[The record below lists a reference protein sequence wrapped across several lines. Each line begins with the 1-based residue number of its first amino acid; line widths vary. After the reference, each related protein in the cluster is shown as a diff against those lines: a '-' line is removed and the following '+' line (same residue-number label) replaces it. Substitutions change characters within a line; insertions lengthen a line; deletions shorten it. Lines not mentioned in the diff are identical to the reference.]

1 MEILLVTSTENQ
13 SVVLNRMIKILQ
25 PSAKIH
31 SYIGI
36 ESIERG
42 HVCVSDK
49 FVVCCHNAD
58 VVEKHIRLYNKDAN
72 ILKRKNENLSFQ
84 EGISDFQILEKFIL
98 G

>member
-1 MEILLVTSTENQ
+1 MEILLVTSNENQ

-25 PSAKIH
+25 PAAKIH

-42 HVCVSDK
+42 HICVSDK
-49 FVVCCHNAD
+49 FVVCCFNSD
-58 VVEKHIRLYNKDAN
+58 VVERHIRMYNKEAN
-72 ILKRKNENLSFQ
+72 ILKRNNEKLSFQ